1 MPVLAVAP
9 DLVEKRYR
17 VLRKAGDRVRK
28 SSPPEDYHLLRIDAK
43 KLRYALEFVGTGIY
57 GKPAVEFSARVT
69 ALQDV
74 LGLHQD
80 AYVAMDM
87 LDDVAAH
94 DGRRLGPAT
103 LMAMGTISER
113 YRANAEQ
120 LREQFPAVYRP
131 LGGDEWRRLVKLM
144 ESKRPRPLPEAAT
157 AAARPRKL

>member
-1 MPVLAVAP
+1 M
-9 DLVEKRYR
+9 
-17 VLRKAGDRVRK
+17 
-28 SSPPEDYHLLRIDAK
+28 
-43 KLRYALEFVGTGIY
+43 
-57 GKPAVEFSARVT
+57 
-69 ALQDV
+69 